1 WSRENA
7 MGEVTSGA
15 HVTIYRSQ
23 KDYFDGK
30 VLFEGE
36 SDAEGKVRFN
46 EVESGVYYIVATK
59 GDMGN
64 IFYETMNLP
73 DGLFIGMV
81 AEGIFQSQEQI
92 NAAADQKQMYGDQ
105 GLKPGNFKW

>member
-1 WSRENA
+1 AVSSDGKQTFFMVRNSLTNTKITDEPAALGGFEVTVWDATKWSRENA

-59 GDMGN
+59 G
-64 IFYETMNLP
+64 
-73 DGLFIGMV
+73 
-81 AEGIFQSQEQI
+81 
-92 NAAADQKQMYGDQ
+92 
-105 GLKPGNFKW
+105 